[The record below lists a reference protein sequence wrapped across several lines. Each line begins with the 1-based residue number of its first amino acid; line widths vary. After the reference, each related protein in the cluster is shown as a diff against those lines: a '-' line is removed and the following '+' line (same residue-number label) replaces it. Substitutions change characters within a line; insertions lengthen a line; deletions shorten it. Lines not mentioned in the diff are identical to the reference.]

1 LHNNQARIR
10 DILCFCQ
17 IDVTLNFHTLFA
29 GDGAHRPERSVA
41 DFMVG
46 VAMKRK
52 LMIAAGVVLA
62 VAGVAF
68 GATRLAIRH
77 ERLPLFDMARNRSV
91 PVDLYVR
98 RDKEMK
104 AMAGMEVL
112 PVAIVSH
119 GNTVL
124 SNEYRFLAN
133 MLAARGYLVASVQH
147 DLPTD
152 PPLSMKGYPYVGRL
166 PAYERGVANIDF
178 VISQLRKSE
187 PIADYDRLT
196 MVGHSQGGD
205 ITVFYAA
212 GHPDTVVKV
221 VTLDNLRV
229 PLEFVKARLIS
240 FRSNGGAFKP
250 DPGVVPNDA
259 DCEKEGIQVV
269 MTGAPHTDLSD
280 RGPNALKDSIAVQLS
295 KFLDDE
301 RPQPK
306 KPAIVTA
313 QYSPGAPY

>member
-1 LHNNQARIR
+1 
-10 DILCFCQ
+10 
-17 IDVTLNFHTLFA
+17 
-29 GDGAHRPERSVA
+29 
-41 DFMVG
+41 MVG

-52 LMIAAGVVLA
+52 LIIAACVVVGVVG
-62 VAGVAF
+62 GVF
-68 GATRLAIRH
+68 GATKLAIRH
-77 ERLPLFDMARNRSV
+77 ERMPLFDMARNRSV

-119 GNTVL
+119 GNTVG
-124 SNEYRFLAN
+124 SHEYRFLASL
-133 MLAARGYLVASVQH
+133 LAARGYLVASVQH

-178 VISQLRKSE
+178 VIGELRKSE
-187 PIADYDRLT
+187 PIADFDHLT
-196 MVGHSQGGD
+196 VVGHSQGGD
-205 ITVFYAA
+205 ISVFYAA

-229 PLEFVKARLIS
+229 PLEFVKAKLIS
-240 FRSNGGAFKP
+240 FRSNGADYYKP
-250 DPGVVPNDA
+250 DSGVVPNEA
-259 DCEKEGIQVV
+259 DCEKAGIQLV
-269 MTGAPHTDLSD
+269 MTGAHHTNLSD
-280 RGPNALKDSIAVQLS
+280 RGPDDLKDNIAVELS
-295 KFLDDE
+295 KFLDDD
-301 RPQPK
+301 
-306 KPAIVTA
+306 KPAPRMSSIVAA